1 MTRAVILIPS
11 ALACRQHSPYRRA
24 IEAALIAQFKSSS
37 GANTLTWQ
45 WREPVYQTTCA
56 SAYDDRPGC
65 NGGPGGFANGM
76 KMGSLQ
82 AQAQALLKSDP
93 DLDFVL
99 IPGLEAPYQARYLTR
114 VFRTGMDDSS
124 TDGKGKK
131 MKRAA
136 PSASAGVSSIINV
149 TTLRLAP
156 AERTYATAAAICRH
170 FGWSNVVLLSSDDD
184 RMQSA

>member
-1 MTRAVILIPS
+1 
-11 ALACRQHSPYRRA
+11 
-24 IEAALIAQFKSSS
+24 
-37 GANTLTWQ
+37 
-45 WREPVYQTTCA
+45 
-56 SAYDDRPGC
+56 
-65 NGGPGGFANGM
+65 M

-131 MKRAA
+131 MKRAV
-136 PSASAGVSSIINV
+136 PSASAGVSSIIHV

-156 AERTYATAAAICRH
+156 AERTYATAAALCRH

-184 RMQSA
+184 RMQSAQGLRQQLTAAGIHIRRHQIFSPSHTYQGAASSASSSSILSHDLDAIRTSGTRIVFLLSSC